1 MATPLIYDSE
11 IEHVNVFHNIA
22 VIPSGSWGKQ
32 LSSAESNVELICD
45 ESRVALIPVDSQITQ
60 MSTIKCSGATVVSL
74 GIGY

>member
-45 ESRVALIPVDSQITQ
+45 ESRVALIPVDS
-60 MSTIKCSGATVVSL
+60 
-74 GIGY
+74 